1 MNKKIYILPIAV
13 FSLTSILALN
23 SAPVVAASV
32 SSLSNQ
38 GTIINEAGET
48 VTLVNVKCSSAST
61 GTRTIGSKE
70 GERDWCSQDV
80 PDVCSKNKVGA
91 AQKVCR
97 NGFTAKIEEY
107 NRTNGGTNVNAISE
121 SPAPA
126 DTAIP
131 ENNISA
137 PASAEV
143 QETVDEVA
151 LEKERIRVAQE
162 KLELRKQEL
171 EINKRRLEQER
182 QSAN

>member
-13 FSLTSILALN
+13 VSLASIFTLN

-32 SSLSNQ
+32 ASLSNQ

-61 GTRTIGSKE
+61 GTRIIVSKE
-70 GERDWCSQDV
+70 GERDWCSQDI
-80 PDVCSKNKVGA
+80 PDVCSKNKVSA

-107 NRTNGGTNVNAISE
+107 NRTNGGSNVNAVSE
-121 SPAPA
+121 SPVPVE
-126 DTAIP
+126 TAIP
-131 ENNISA
+131 ENNLSA
-137 PASAEV
+137 PASPEV
-143 QETVDEVA
+143 QETVDEIA
-151 LEKERIRVAQE
+151 LEKERIRAAQE
-162 KLELRKQEL
+162 KLELRRQEL
-171 EINKRRLEQER
+171 EINKRRLELER